1 MEISYVSVEEAVSRP
16 GLRMVVVGDV
26 PSPWSESAKGVF
38 LLKGIQW
45 TAVRLSYD
53 SKLLKEWAGERSAP
67 VAIYNEEPPRS
78 GWADILQLAER
89 LAPTPA
95 LLPHAVEQRE
105 IVMQLGRDICGEH
118 GLGWTRRLHLV
129 HAGLHGDGGF
139 SPEVSAYLAKK
150 YGYTP
155 EAGVNADARVG
166 QLLKMLSER
175 LKAQR
180 VAGSDY
186 LVGNSVTAADIYSAT
201 FMALLRPLPE
211 SVCSMESSTRKA
223 FELRGPHSDEAL
235 DESLLGHR
243 AMMYE
248 RHLALPLSL

>member
-16 GLRMVVVGDV
+16 GLRMVVVGNV
-26 PSPWSESAKGVF
+26 PSPWSESAKGIFQV
-38 LLKGIQW
+38 KGIQW

-53 SKLLKEWAGERSAP
+53 SRLLKEWAGERSAP
-67 VAIYNEEPPRS
+67 VAIYNDEPPRS

-95 LLPHAVEQRE
+95 LLPDAVEQRE
-105 IVMQLGRDICGEH
+105 TVMQLGRDICGEH
-118 GLGWTRRLHLV
+118 GLGWTRRLQLV

-139 SPEVSAYLAKK
+139 TPEVSGYLAKK

-155 EAGVNADARVG
+155 EAGASADARVG
-166 QLLKMLSER
+166 RLLRMLSER

-180 VAGSDY
+180 LAGSDY
-186 LVGNSVTAADIYSAT
+186 LVGNGVTAADIYSAT

-211 SVCSMESSTRKA
+211 SVCTMASATRKA
-223 FELRGPHSDEAL
+223 FESPGFHSDKAL
-235 DESLLGHR
+235 DESLLAHR

-248 RHLALPLSL
+248 RHLTLPLSL

>member
-1 MEISYVSVEEAVSRP
+1 MDISYLSVEEAVSRP
-16 GLRMVVVGDV
+16 GLRMVVVGNV
-26 PSPWSESAKGVF
+26 PSPWSEAAKGIF
-38 LLKGIQW
+38 RLKGIQW

-67 VAIYNEEPPRS
+67 VAIYNDEPPRS
-78 GWADILQLAER
+78 GWDDILELAER
-89 LAPTPA
+89 LAPAPA

-105 IVMQLGRDICGEH
+105 TVMQLGRDICGKH
-118 GLGWTRRLHLV
+118 GLGWTRRLHMI
-129 HAGLHGDGGF
+129 HAGLHGEGGF
-139 SPEVSAYLAKK
+139 TPEVSGYLAKK

-155 EAGVNADARVG
+155 EAGANADARVG

-180 VAGSDY
+180 GAGSDY
-186 LVGNSVTAADIYSAT
+186 LVGDSVTAADIYSAT
-201 FMALLRPLPE
+201 FLALLRPLPE
-211 SVCSMESSTRKA
+211 SVCKMDSSTRKA
-223 FELRGPHSDEAL
+223 FELRGPDSDEAL
-235 DESLLGHR
+235 DESLLAHR

>member
-1 MEISYVSVEEAVSRP
+1 MDITYVSVEEAVSRP

-26 PSPWSESAKGVF
+26 PSPWSEAAKGI
-38 LLKGIQW
+38 LRLKGIPW
-45 TAVRLSYD
+45 AAVRLSYD

-67 VAIYNEEPPRS
+67 VALYNDEPPRS

-95 LLPHAVEQRE
+95 LLPHDVDQRE
-105 IVMQLGRDICGEH
+105 TVMQLGRDICGEH

-129 HAGLHGDGGF
+129 HAGLHGYDGF
-139 SPEVSAYLAKK
+139 TPDVAAYLAKK

-155 EAGVNADARVG
+155 EAGAHADARVG

-186 LVGNSVTAADIYSAT
+186 LVGDGVTAADIYSAT

-211 SVCSMESSTRKA
+211 SVCTMKSSTRKA
-223 FELRGPHSDEAL
+223 FELRGPHSDKAL
-235 DESLLGHR
+235 DETLLAHR

-248 RHLALPLSL
+248 RHLGLPLSL